1 MKGIHFFNAILIF
14 RHTFCTDSGLDKV
27 LDNEGHDRVNSVRCR
42 QIAFSFILMVY
53 EQSLLQDRVNFWP
66 GTGYED

>member
-1 MKGIHFFNAILIF
+1 M
-14 RHTFCTDSGLDKV
+14 DKV
-27 LDNEGHDRVNSVRCR
+27 LDNEGHDRVNSVHCR